1 MPRGGSSESD
11 RALCV
16 RARDAVGTCPRFM
29 IYDRVRLA
37 TRRDIAAITFTIP
50 IMISFNRSHTQS
62 AGIVITG
69 ASTGIGA
76 ACALAL
82 DKQGY
87 RVFAGVRDKADGER
101 ITASAGPKLMPI
113 RLDVMDAASIAAAV
127 HTVKAMVGE
136 HGLAGL
142 VNNAGIAVAG
152 PVELLPITEWRRQ
165 FEVNVFGLVAV
176 TQAFLPLLRQGQG
189 RIVNIGSI
197 SGRSAMP
204 YMAPYSA
211 SKHAL
216 SGLTDS
222 LRLEV
227 SPWGIHV
234 ALIEPGAI
242 ATPIWSK
249 TRKEVEAWDRSWTQ
263 EMNALYAARCAR
275 AKDFAAQAGAQA
287 PPPGIVVDAVIHALR
302 SRFPK
307 ARYLVGRDARIRAV
321 LAALLPYRLHD
332 WLICKVIK
340 LQ

>member
-1 MPRGGSSESD
+1 
-11 RALCV
+11 
-16 RARDAVGTCPRFM
+16 
-29 IYDRVRLA
+29 
-37 TRRDIAAITFTIP
+37 
-50 IMISFNRSHTQS
+50 MISFTRRHTES

-82 DKQGY
+82 DKLGY

-101 ITASAGPKLMPI
+101 LTASAGPRLMPI

-142 VNNAGIAVAG
+142 VNNAGIAVIG
-152 PVELLPITEWRRQ
+152 PIEALPLTEWRRQ

-176 TQAFLPLLRQGQG
+176 TQAFLPLLRQGRG
-189 RIVNIGSI
+189 RVINIGSI
-197 SGRSAMP
+197 SGRAAMP
-204 YMAPYSA
+204 FLAPYSA

-216 SGLTDS
+216 AGITDS

-227 SPWGIHV
+227 RPYGIRV

-242 ATPIWSK
+242 ATPIWGK
-249 TRKEVEAWDRSWTQ
+249 TTSEIDAWHAGWSMEIKTLYDTTFTKVKE
-263 EMNALYAARCAR
+263 
-275 AKDFAAQAGAQA
+275 FASEAGAQA

-307 ARYLVGRDARIRAV
+307 ARYLVGRDARLRAV
-321 LAALLPYRLHD
+321 LAIILPRRLQD
-332 WLICKVIK
+332 WIISKVVG
-340 LQ
+340 LQRPR

>member
-1 MPRGGSSESD
+1 MIGYDPGPSRHSGQRPR
-11 RALCV
+11 
-16 RARDAVGTCPRFM
+16 PF
-29 IYDRVRLA
+29 
-37 TRRDIAAITFTIP
+37 
-50 IMISFNRSHTQS
+50 IMFSFKRSHTQS

-82 DKQGY
+82 DKLGY
-87 RVFAGVRDKADGER
+87 RVFAGLRDKADGETL
-101 ITASAGPKLMPI
+101 TASAGPRLMAI
-113 RLDVMDAASIAAAV
+113 GLDVTDAASIAAAA
-127 HTVKAMVGE
+127 HTVRAMVGE

-152 PVELLPITEWRRQ
+152 PVELLPVTEWRRQ

-176 TQAFLPLLRQGQG
+176 TQAFLPLLRRGQG
-189 RIVNIGSI
+189 RIINIGSI

-204 YMAPYSA
+204 FMAPYSA

-216 SGLTDS
+216 AGLTDS

-249 TRKEVEAWDRSWTQ
+249 TRKDVDSWDRSWTQ
-263 EMNALYAARCAR
+263 EMNALYGATCAR
-275 AKDFAAQAGAQA
+275 AKDFAIQAGVQA
-287 PPPGIVVDAVIHALR
+287 PPPGVVVDAVIHALQ

-307 ARYLVGRDARIRAV
+307 THYLVGRDAKIRAA
-321 LAALLPYRLHD
+321 LATILPDRLHD
-332 WLICKVIK
+332 WLISRVIG
-340 LQ
+340 LNSPR